1 MVYLLNFYLH
11 SNTTGCISLKLS
23 DLLLICNLVPSSE
36 VMEASKPKQKKRV
49 GCVSKE
55 HSAYCQ
61 KNAQCFRYLT

>member
-1 MVYLLNFYLH
+1 MVYLLTFYLY
-11 SNTTGCISLKLS
+11 SNTTACISLKLS
-23 DLLLICNLVPSSE
+23 DLLLISNLVPSSE
-36 VMEASKPKQKKRV
+36 VLDASKRKQNKRV